1 MAECRDNNWQPTFVH
16 DVDKPDGPYYVLP
29 NNGGF
34 VKLRGSS
41 GPEWIAHA
49 RELIQAYGVRDPRGY
64 TRPEEYVRV
73 QCGCKRGISE
83 GNSTCAQFLRSR

>member
-34 VKLRGSS
+34 VKLRGNSS
-41 GPEWIAHA
+41 ADWIAHA
-49 RELIQAYGVRDPRGY
+49 RELIQAYGVRDPQGY

-83 GNSTCAQFLRSR
+83 GNSTCAQFMRGR